1 MSASTAI
8 GTVSTSLRNL
18 LVGEM
23 QLRPAVEV
31 TVLAPDEPGGSRRIN
46 LFLYRI
52 AENPYLRNQ
61 DFTVRP
67 GSPDQLVPPPLSL
80 NLYYLLTAY
89 APNDQ
94 INGNAAA
101 HQLLGEAMRVFY
113 EHPVVPA
120 VHLDPE
126 LSAAR
131 ENLQIAATTPDPEEI
146 SRIWTTF
153 AKPFRI
159 SVLYQVSTVQLD
171 RLPGAAQPLPTR
183 VRRIGVGEVRA
194 PFQPPVVTG
203 MTPSGGLAGTE
214 ITFTGT
220 YFAGRKAHVVIAER
234 TIFAEQLTGDSFTA
248 ILPADLPP
256 GLYDMQV
263 DVSGLFRRT
272 FLFEVRS

>member
-52 AENPYLRNQ
+52 AENPYLKNQ
-61 DFTVRP
+61 DFTVCSELP
-67 GSPDQLVPPPLSL
+67 NQLVPAPLSL
-80 NLYYLLTAY
+80 DLYYLLTAY

-94 INGNAAA
+94 VNGNAAA
-101 HQLLGEAMRVFY
+101 HQILGEAMRVFY

-120 VHLDPE
+120 MHLDPE

-131 ENLQIAATTPDPEEI
+131 EHLQIAATTPDPEEI

-171 RLPGAAQPLPTR
+171 RLPAAAQPLPTR
-183 VRRIGVGEVRA
+183 VRHIGVGEVRA

-203 MTPSGGLAGTE
+203 MMPSGGTAGTE
-214 ITFTGT
+214 ISFTGV
-220 YFAGRKAHVVIAER
+220 YLAGWQVHVVIAER
-234 TIFAEQLTGDSFTA
+234 TVFAEPLAGDSFTA
-248 ILPADLPP
+248 VLPGDLPS
-256 GLYDMQV
+256 GLYDVQV
-263 DVSGLFRRT
+263 NVSGLFRRT